1 MIDSLLDAC
10 KYVLDEQGEP
20 QSSYWLASQV
30 REGKLWRASEA
41 DVRDAL
47 IKDIK
52 KHGEA
57 SRFVSLADDE
67 FALRS
72 WSEQIKRTLQPSLA
86 SVEADLFG
94 AIIEFHKQTMTLLRK
109 TSLNDEQLKV
119 VADRIKTLL
128 DTATTEAKRL
138 QQWNMTE
145 QLGAAYSEVKRL
157 VNELSG
163 ASDGDGR

>member
-10 KYVLDEQGEP
+10 KYVLDEQGEL

-52 KHGEA
+52 KYGEA
-57 SRFVSLADDE
+57 SRFVRLADDE

-72 WSEQIKRTLQPSLA
+72 WSEQIKGTPQPPLA

-94 AIIEFHKQTMTLLRK
+94 AIFEFHKQTMTLLRQ

-119 VADRIKTLL
+119 VADRIKNLL
-128 DTATTEAKRL
+128 KTATTEAKRL

-145 QLGAAYSEVKRL
+145 HWGAAYSEVKRL

-163 ASDGDGR
+163 ASDGDSR